1 MEFPAMPLWI
11 DAYVA
16 DTAHLTYEEHGV
28 YLKLLMTI
36 WRSPGCRIPN
46 DRKWIERHMMVTPEF
61 YDQTVAPLI
70 EEFCQT
76 TGNYVSQKR
85 LKKERDFVAG
95 QREKQSARAKSR
107 WNKDKVA
114 CRGNAAPHASGNAPT
129 PTPILKEDTLST
141 DVLNGADAPKRD
153 PDFSFYDEGKKLLGP
168 KSGGVL
174 TKLKAAF
181 PTIGEAHDCLRL
193 ATHKQNPMEYIQG
206 AIRQHADIGPSYD
219 WEAEEEKAWK
229 EGSTLQQMYPDVY
242 PLTPADIAAGRE
254 KYMDRNWLNDSEATA
269 RKN

>member
-1 MEFPAMPLWI
+1 MDYPSMPIWI
-11 DAYVA
+11 DAYIS

-46 DRKWIERHMMVTPEF
+46 DRKWIERHMLVTPEF

-70 EEFCQT
+70 KEFCQT

-85 LKKERDFVAG
+85 LKKARDYVSD
-95 QREKQSARAKSR
+95 RCKKQSARAKSR
-107 WNKDKVA
+107 WAKEKVP
-114 CRGNAAPHASGNAPT
+114 CRGNAT
-129 PTPILKEDTLST
+129 ITILKEDTLST
-141 DVLNGADAPKRD
+141 KSVLKGAEAPKRD
-153 PDFSFYDEGKKLLGP
+153 PDAIYYEEGKKLLGP

-181 PTIGEAHDCLRL
+181 QTIGEAHDCIRL
-193 ATHKQNPMEYIQG
+193 AAHKENAMEYIQG
-206 AIRQHADIGPSYD
+206 AIRQHAEIGPSYD

-229 EGSTLQQMYPDVY
+229 EGSTLQQMYPEVY

-254 KYMDRNWLNDSEATA
+254 KYMDRNWLNDSKAA
-269 RKN
+269 SRKN